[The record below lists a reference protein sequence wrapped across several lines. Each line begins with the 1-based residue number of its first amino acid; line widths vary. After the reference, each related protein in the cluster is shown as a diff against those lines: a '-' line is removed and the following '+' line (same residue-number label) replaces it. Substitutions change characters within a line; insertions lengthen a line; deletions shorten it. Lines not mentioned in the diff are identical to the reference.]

1 MIFSDFLRSIAQFDD
16 PRFRRVLWR
25 GLGLTIVLLAAACLL
40 VIYGVNQLL
49 SSALVAGVIGDQSWL
64 GSLFNIGGVLFTI
77 ALSIWLMVPVASAII
92 ALFLDEVAQAV
103 EARHYPHLPK
113 QAAAK
118 LQDQILGQHPVF
130 RTFDSCQYW
139 RFDPLNDFAIFGAC
153 RVLGHQR
160 LSDGPGIF
168 SNGRYA
174 ARAARASPRAIA
186 APSGRYL
193 VRWDLDGYSL
203 DYSAG
208 GIVYPYSRRGH
219 LHPSVRETSG
229 VAIRLNQSMSRTEIT
244 PLIIVPA
251 TTAQITKATT
261 VVTIKRFF
269 ICGFSGLP
277 AWVPGSIFPTSP

>member
-16 PRFRRVLWR
+16 PKFRRVLWR

-118 LQDQILGQHPVF
+118 LQDQILVSIRFLGFLILANIGALILSMILPFLGPVVF
-130 RTFDSCQYW
+130 WAT
-139 RFDPLNDFAIFGAC
+139 
-153 RVLGHQR
+153 
-160 LSDGPGIF
+160 
-168 SNGRYA
+168 NGYLMGREYFQMA
-174 ARAARASPRAIA
+174 AMRHLPRAQAQELLRRHQGSIWRAGILMAIPLTIPLVGLFIPILGA
-186 APSGRYL
+186 ATFTHLFERLRALPSG
-193 VRWDLDGYSL
+193 
-203 DYSAG
+203 
-208 GIVYPYSRRGH
+208 
-219 LHPSVRETSG
+219 
-229 VAIRLNQSMSRTEIT
+229 
-244 PLIIVPA
+244 
-251 TTAQITKATT
+251 
-261 VVTIKRFF
+261 
-269 ICGFSGLP
+269 
-277 AWVPGSIFPTSP
+277 